1 MWSTMSKVILNTEHR
16 YTEKISSEHQAELI
30 HVHRVYTAH
39 IPGQAERLKAGI
51 ATGVKVHGRDAFP
64 SLHQPV
70 IGVLKSH
77 GGFPRPIANST
88 HDGHERRLY
97 AVRRTPGCHS
107 RLRITWE
114 SFSAPIMPHC
124 NNSAWRIRE
133 HAAKRSMTSSS
144 CTTVS
149 RTSRATWRSAR

>member
-1 MWSTMSKVILNTEHR
+1 MRAASATLGRSLLADVVDHVQSHTQYRASLYREDFQRASGGTNTRAPRIHR
-16 YTEKISSEHQAELI
+16 PYS
-30 HVHRVYTAH
+30 R
-39 IPGQAERLKAGI
+39 QAERLKAGI
-51 ATGVKVHGRDAFP
+51 VTGVKVHGRDAFP

-88 HDGHERRLY
+88 HDGHEHRLY
-97 AVRRTPGCHS
+97 GVRRTPGCHS

-124 NNSAWRIRE
+124 NNSA
-133 HAAKRSMTSSS
+133 
-144 CTTVS
+144 
-149 RTSRATWRSAR
+149 